1 MLKIPYS
8 LLTMSVSGVGIPK
21 ETQKAHEFIGLVWVH
36 DDLVLWPK
44 LPFIIYNLL
53 EPNSHPAL
61 VTLDWNVP
69 AGKWAL
75 RHVCHKAMAIT
86 CGTVGNKVERH
97 LERLPHAHIL
107 LCSSPTRC
115 QLLIG

>member
-1 MLKIPYS
+1 MLKIPDS
-8 LLTMSVSGVGIPK
+8 LLSMSVSGVGIPK

-61 VTLDWNVP
+61 VTL
-69 AGKWAL
+69 GTSL
-75 RHVCHKAMAIT
+75 RASGHCAMCAT
-86 CGTVGNKVERH
+86 RQWLLHVER
-97 LERLPHAHIL
+97 
-107 LCSSPTRC
+107 
-115 QLLIG
+115 